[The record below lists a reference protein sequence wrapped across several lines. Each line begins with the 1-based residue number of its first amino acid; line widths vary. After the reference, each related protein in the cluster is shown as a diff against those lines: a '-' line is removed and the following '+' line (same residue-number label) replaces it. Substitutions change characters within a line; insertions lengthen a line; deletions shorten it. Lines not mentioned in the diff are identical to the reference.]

1 MTVPEQYCYTLVD
14 NSDQK
19 DAPSVAELKAA
30 LEQSKDEGT
39 KIEAMRQI
47 LLLMLNGDPVPQL
60 LMHVI
65 RFVMPSKSKA
75 LKKLLLIY
83 WEICPK
89 TNPDG
94 KLKQEMIL
102 VW

>member
-1 MTVPEQYCYTLVD
+1 MSEPCYTLVQQD
-14 NSDQK
+14 DDKEQLSIQD
-19 DAPSVAELKAA
+19 LKKA
-30 LEQSKDEGT
+30 LEHGKDEQ
-39 KIEAMRQI
+39 KIDTMKKI
-47 LLLMLNGDPVPQL
+47 ITLMINGDPCPQL

-65 RFVMPSKSKA
+65 RFVTPSRDKR
-75 LKKLLLIY
+75 LKKLLLNY
-83 WEICPK
+83 WEVCPK

>member
-1 MTVPEQYCYTLVD
+1 MADLPCYSLIQQDDEKDQSTVQ
-14 NSDQK
+14 
-19 DAPSVAELKAA
+19 ELRKA
-30 LEQSKDEGT
+30 LEDGKDET
-39 KIEAMRQI
+39 KYETMKKI
-47 LLLMLNGDPVPQL
+47 LQLMMNGDPCQQL

-65 RFVMPSKSKA
+65 RFVTPSKYKP

-83 WEICPK
+83 WEICTK

-94 KLKQEMIL
+94 KLRQEMIL

>member
-1 MTVPEQYCYTLVD
+1 MSESCYTLIQQDDDKENITVQD
-14 NSDQK
+14 
-19 DAPSVAELKAA
+19 LKKS
-30 LEQSKDEGT
+30 LEHDKDEQ
-39 KIEAMRQI
+39 KIQTMKKI
-47 LLLMLNGDPVPQL
+47 LTLMVNGDPLPQL

-65 RFVMPSKSKA
+65 RFVTPSRDKR

-89 TNPDG
+89 TNADG